1 MRRRRK
7 ADGTPW
13 VVGVENPDTD
23 SGKAY
28 LATVE
33 LADNCVVT
41 SGDYQRYYEVDNQ
54 RYCHIIDPHTN
65 MPPDFFLLL
74 PYRLRIP
81 GLPMHYR
88 PPCLI
93 WATRKG
99 WRWWRRCRTWRPCG
113 LERMEKFAIP
123 ADLKPMKKNDVILIA
138 VLLAFAL
145 AAFGGVSIRSALTTN
160 EPEAVVYLDGEEWGR
175 YPLSKD
181 TEVEIRQ
188 EGDHYNILQI
198 RRGKQIL
205 RQPPARIES
214 VSITVRSIDR
224 ERVWYV
230 CRTG

>member
-1 MRRRRK
+1 M
-7 ADGTPW
+7 
-13 VVGVENPDTD
+13 
-23 SGKAY
+23 
-28 LATVE
+28 
-33 LADNCVVT
+33 
-41 SGDYQRYYEVDNQ
+41 
-54 RYCHIIDPHTN
+54 
-65 MPPDFFLLL
+65 
-74 PYRLRIP
+74 
-81 GLPMHYR
+81 
-88 PPCLI
+88 
-93 WATRKG
+93 
-99 WRWWRRCRTWRPCG
+99 
-113 LERMEKFAIP
+113 ERMEEFAIP

-181 TEVEIRQ
+181 TEVEIIIIFCKS
-188 EGDHYNILQI
+188 G
-198 RRGKQIL
+198 RGKQIL